1 MNPHYCTV
9 GRVVKTHAN
18 KGEVKVVLMTD
29 FPERFLERH
38 RVFLEPPDEPTCM
51 TIQSARPHKNGF
63 LVKFEGIDTI
73 SDAAALVERFV
84 RIPEEELEPL
94 EEGVF
99 YWHQLEG
106 LRVIDED
113 GREIGVVES
122 IFRAGDLGNEVL
134 VVGCC
139 HDFRPSTFDF
149 PLWLPMIDDVVLS
162 VDLDAGT
169 IRVRLPEGI

>member
-9 GRVVKTHAN
+9 GRIVKTHAN
-18 KGEVKVVLMTD
+18 KGEVKVVLMSD
-29 FPERFLERH
+29 FPERFVERC
-38 RVFLEPPDEPTCM
+38 RVFLEPPHEPTCM
-51 TIQSARPHKNGF
+51 TIQAARPHKNGF

-73 SDAAALVERFV
+73 SDAAALVQRFV

-94 EEGVF
+94 EEGSF

-113 GREIGVVES
+113 DRTIGVVES

-134 VVGCC
+134 VVGC
-139 HDFRPSTFDF
+139 DSGERFV
-149 PLWLPMIDDVVLS
+149 PMIDEVVLS